1 MTEKL
6 TERQREVFD
15 FIRSRFRAESRPPT
29 VREIADHFGFA
40 SPKAATDHLDALEKK
55 GFILRRNRKARNI
68 ELPEEFAPQGIP
80 VLGRIAAGSPT
91 LAVENLSGALSLTD
105 LFEANSST
113 FALQVQGDSMT
124 GAGIFDGDYVI
135 VQNDETVKDG
145 MIAAV
150 SLDDEATVKR
160 IKFDQQKLR
169 LQPEN
174 PDFDEI
180 VVKKNGS
187 EVQLYGPVVG
197 VIRKL

>member
-1 MTEKL
+1 
-6 TERQREVFD
+6 
-15 FIRSRFRAESRPPT
+15 
-29 VREIADHFGFA
+29 
-40 SPKAATDHLDALEKK
+40 
-55 GFILRRNRKARNI
+55 
-68 ELPEEFAPQGIP
+68 
-80 VLGRIAAGSPT
+80 PT

-105 LFEANSST
+105 LFEANLST

-135 VQNDETVKDG
+135 VQNGQTVKDG

-187 EVQLYGPVVG
+187 DVQLYGPVVG